1 MPGNSKRNKRKIN
14 NKEKSFKKYNMK
26 WVLLISLWTFFLA
39 ISVSIISESI
49 MRNFELIMAFIT
61 LIFIIFL
68 GVIFDIVGI
77 AVTAANEKPFHSMAA
92 KKVPEGNYAVRL
104 LRNAGPVSNF
114 CNDVI
119 GDIAGIISGAAGTI
133 IVWKLIE
140 DYGIKNGAI
149 LSVIMSGF
157 IASATVGGKAYGK
170 EIAINNAKKII
181 LYTSKIL
188 MMLDKKLSVKLLP
201 SVKKRKKKDKER

>member
-1 MPGNSKRNKRKIN
+1 
-14 NKEKSFKKYNMK
+14 MK